1 MKNKKMVI
9 KLLVV
14 FGLVMVLASCGRKTT
29 TEESQEGL
37 KVITTFFPV
46 YEFTRQVVGSE
57 GEVSL
62 LVDGNIDPH
71 DFEPSAQD
79 IARIQE
85 ADVFV
90 YHGDDMEAWVPSVLE
105 AIDTSQVTVIE
116 ASEGLTLLA
125 GAEDDHAHDHDHDH
139 EGEESEH
146 DHDHD
151 HDDHHHDHD
160 HSGLHLHGI
169 KDHYHS
175 GDKVLLEAHGLADLE
190 FEKIQWLIKEADD
203 QFVPIE
209 GETSETLELTI
220 TKTLEIGL
228 QVVDS
233 QGQVTGE
240 ITPVQLVVDDH
251 EEEAHH
257 GHTHSHEF
265 DPHTWL
271 DPVLAQQKVATITEK
286 LSDAYPAD
294 KEQFEKNQAAYNS
307 ELKALDEEFA
317 TAFKEAENRLFIT
330 QHTAFAYLAN
340 RYDLEQRGISGVSTE
355 LEPTA
360 KELAD
365 METFVKENDV
375 KVIFTE
381 DQASEKIAKTVADS
395 TGAELAVLS
404 PLENVSQSDREA
416 GETYVSIMRK
426 NLEALKKVIN

>member
-14 FGLVMVLASCGRKTT
+14 FGLVMILASCGRKTA

-116 ASEGLTLLA
+116 ASKGLTLLA
-125 GAEDDHAHDHDHDH
+125 GAEDDHDH

-151 HDDHHHDHD
+151 H
-160 HSGLHLHGI
+160 SGLHLHGV

-190 FEKIQWLIKEADD
+190 FEEIQWLIKEADD

-209 GETSETLELTI
+209 GETAETLELTI

-251 EEEAHH
+251 EEEDHH

-286 LSDAYPAD
+286 LSDAYPQD

-365 METFVKENDV
+365 METFVKENHV